1 METEIL
7 EQPDVQEEKKEKF
20 KSFSDKFK
28 KHFNIF
34 QEKFK
39 KHMKYNWQIY
49 LLFLPAFIWM
59 VMFVFVPFISNV
71 LMSFQDYSVSKG
83 VFGSKFIGFKNYI
96 DFFTMDGFFS
106 LLGNT
111 LLLNVLVLVI
121 GFPAA
126 IVLAIMIYESR
137 SRVIKGVAQTTTFL
151 PFFIDRKSVV

>member
-96 DFFTMDGFFS
+96 DFFYNGW
-106 LLGNT
+106 L
-111 LLLNVLVLVI
+111 
-121 GFPAA
+121 
-126 IVLAIMIYESR
+126 
-137 SRVIKGVAQTTTFL
+137 FL
-151 PFFIDRKSVV
+151 PVG